1 MLDNIKL
8 LLGDVTVSDD
18 LINLYYKQTVAEV
31 SAYCNRNIDAEL
43 EFIVERI
50 VVIKINRI
58 NTEGLT
64 SQSYSGTSE
73 SYTDGYPADIM
84 NVLNR
89 KRLIKIL

>member
-8 LLGDVTVSDD
+8 LLGNVTVSDD
-18 LINLYYKQTVAEV
+18 LINLYYKV

>member
-8 LLGDVTVSDD
+8 LLGNVTVSDD

-73 SYTDGYPADIM
+73 SYIDGYPDEIKA
-84 NVLNR
+84 VLQR
-89 KRLIKIL
+89 KRKIKVV